1 MTSSVLVT
9 DDDDGLR
16 QLLRMVLERADGFQ
30 VVGEA
35 HDATSCLLAVT
46 ELQPD
51 VLLLDVGLPGRSG
64 LEIAREVRE
73 LAPNTLVVVLSAH
86 PADRMAD
93 QALVAGAH
101 AYLSKDDLVRGLVP
115 ALTDAL
121 RSRAARAIPP
131 AGPVGAAA
139 AAWER
144 FAATAAHD
152 LRRALLGVTA
162 HADLL
167 IRTPGV
173 AQDPEATGLVRDLS
187 DSARAGL
194 LLVDDLQAYAD
205 VAARPDLAE
214 PVDLSGLVLG
224 LLRRWP
230 ASSIEVGDLGTA
242 HADPVLLRHLVG
254 QLLDNAVRHAPE
266 GRAVLVRVSATADA
280 GLVVEDDGD
289 GIAPAERE
297 RVLEEFERGAST
309 VPGTVPGTAP
319 GTVPGTG
326 LGLAICSLV
335 AQRYGGRLTVR
346 DAAGGGARIEVTL
359 PRAGL
364 SGGATSAPLG

>member
-1 MTSSVLVT
+1 MTSSVLLT

-35 HDATSCLLAVT
+35 HDATSCLSAVS

-64 LEIAREVRE
+64 LEIAQEVRQR
-73 LAPNTLVVVLSAH
+73 APDTLVVVLSAH
-86 PADRMAD
+86 PADRMAS
-93 QALVAGAH
+93 QALAAGAH

-121 RSRAARAIPP
+121 RRGPGRTSPRADSGRVTSPP
-131 AGPVGAAA
+131 
-139 AAWER
+139 WDR

-162 HADLL
+162 NADLL
-167 IRTPGV
+167 ARAPGV
-173 AQDPEATGLVRDLS
+173 AQDPETSGLVRDLS

-205 VAARPDLAE
+205 VHARPDHAE
-214 PVDLSGLVLG
+214 PVDLSGLVRG

-230 ASSIEVGDLGTA
+230 GSSIEIGDLGTA
-242 HADPVLLRHLVG
+242 HADPVLLRHLLG

-266 GRAVLVRVSATADA
+266 SRAVHVRVTATADA

-297 RVLEEFERGAST
+297 RLLQEFERGSEA
-309 VPGTVPGTAP
+309 
-319 GTVPGTG
+319 VPGTG

-346 DAAGGGARIEVTL
+346 DAAGGGTRVEVTL

-364 SGGATSAPLG
+364 SGAAERAPLG